1 MKKRIIALLALELTI
16 LPASAGERDRKPVEF
31 ADPYI
36 MLHNGT
42 YYLYGTRY
50 KDGIG
55 VLVSDNLKTWHI
67 PDDGRTRLALDMK
80 DSYGDRWFW
89 APEVYHI
96 GDKFIM
102 YYSSDEHICA
112 AESDSPAGP
121 FVQKAKVP
129 LRSEKGIDNHLF
141 IDSDGKPYI
150 YWVRFNKGNEIWVAE
165 LDEDCETVKAGT
177 ERLCT
182 KPGQDWE
189 MNRAKVNEGPL
200 VLKHDGT
207 YYLVYSG
214 SDFRSQD
221 YALGYA
227 TASSPYGPWTKY
239 VGNPIFRRPEG
250 LFGVGHNAMFVDK
263 RGRLMTVF
271 HSHKD
276 SSTVGPRTTHITRA
290 YFRKGDSGKPDILH
304 FSPKY
309 RNLEME

>member
-1 MKKRIIALLALELTI
+1 MRKGIITLLTLALTM
-16 LPASAGERDRKPVEF
+16 LPAEGGERD
-31 ADPYI
+31 
-36 MLHNGT
+36 GT

-55 VLVSDNLKTWHI
+55 VPVSDNLKTWRV
-67 PDDGRTRLALDMK
+67 PDDGRTRLALNMK
-80 DSYGDRWFW
+80 NSYGERWFW

-129 LRSEKGIDNHLF
+129 LRSEKSIDNHLF

-150 YWVRFNKGNEIWVAE
+150 YWVRFNKGNEIWMAE
-165 LDEDCETVKAGT
+165 LEEDCETVKAGT
-177 ERLCT
+177 ERLYT
-182 KPGQDWE
+182 KPD
-189 MNRAKVNEGPL
+189 
-200 VLKHDGT
+200 
-207 YYLVYSG
+207 
-214 SDFRSQD
+214 QD

-239 VGNPIFRRPEG
+239 EGNPIFRRPDG
-250 LFGVGHNAMFVDK
+250 LFGVGHNAMFRDK

-276 SSTVGPRTTHITRA
+276 SGTVGPRTTHITRVF
-290 YFRKGDSGKPDILH
+290 FRKGEPGKPATMH

-309 RNLEME
+309 RNLETSR